1 MTGWLKALRVCAA
14 SFGLLLLGAQAFAQT
29 SSPAATAGHK
39 LAAEKVR
46 HRGAIMPRNAAAV
59 H

>member
-1 MTGWLKALRVCAA
+1 MAA
-14 SFGLLLLGAQAFAQT
+14 RLSGENPAT
-29 SSPAATAGHK
+29 AATAGHK

-46 HRGAIMPRNAAAV
+46 HRGAIMPRDAAAV